1 MEHIVCPCLAVDPFD
16 MVSCLIW
23 SQVVE
28 ATPHDRREKELNCVF
43 LQVVKNILDL
53 KDEQLAV
60 QMDAQ
65 DTLWGE
71 TGTL

>member
-1 MEHIVCPCLAVDPFD
+1 M
-16 MVSCLIW
+16 
-23 SQVVE
+23 
-28 ATPHDRREKELNCVF
+28 
-43 LQVVKNILDL
+43 VKNILDL

-71 TGTL
+71 TGTLFLCQINLASSPLSVYGCPEVTINVYLKTTLAAQQIN